1 MAEITSQSSVNHVS
15 SILLKLNTS
24 MWKNF
29 KLNPELTRE
38 CRHGKEAIYISWE
51 EKKWKTKKQNKT
63 NELSNLLSGVVECLH
78 RVHPTWKHNRRPPA
92 VVHYVAFSET
102 HNNQRKLLE
111 LCVNWPFT
119 ADNSVWRFQIRNTY
133 TLKIDRK
140 PILLDS
146 SLLSIRSWWT
156 FDGNLT
162 SIYAANHSLKLSI
175 FIGLQ
180 LYSCLTCSISKNDV
194 STPKFINCSRDV
206 FEILC
211 KQLLC
216 HHFSW

>member
-1 MAEITSQSSVNHVS
+1 MQT
-15 SILLKLNTS
+15 
-24 MWKNF
+24 
-29 KLNPELTRE
+29 
-38 CRHGKEAIYISWE
+38 WE
-51 EKKWKTKKQNKT
+51 GSDLHLVGGKKWKTKKQNKT
-63 NELSNLLSGVVECLH
+63 ELSNLLSGVVECLH
-78 RVHPTWKHNRRPPA
+78 RVHPTWKHNHRPPA
-92 VVHYVAFSET
+92 VLHYVAFSET

-162 SIYAANHSLKLSI
+162 SIYAANQSLKLSI

-194 STPKFINCSRDV
+194 STPKFMNCSRDV